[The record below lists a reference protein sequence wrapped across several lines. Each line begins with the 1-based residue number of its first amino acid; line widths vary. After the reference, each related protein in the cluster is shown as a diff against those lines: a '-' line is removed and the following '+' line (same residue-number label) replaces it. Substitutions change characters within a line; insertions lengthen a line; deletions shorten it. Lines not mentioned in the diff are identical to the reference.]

1 MKGFIKTGLSAM
13 CAGILLL
20 SSCSNAADNNGEQT
34 VTHTEPSAEIVAEP
48 QKDEIITGFDSYY
61 FNKVFYASEVID
73 ENFKGLDTEPHKVN
87 YGNIP
92 VNFKLDLHSN
102 IVTQA
107 CLCPYND
114 GIVYYLKDDNSIH
127 HFDGEKDSA
136 LFEGL
141 ASWLQIYDDKLY
153 YVLDLKVYCYDFES
167 KQSEMIYDKSEAD
180 EMYLTDEG
188 IFIVTYTFSNYV
200 HIPSVIL
207 YKWDGETVE
216 TDAPPTHKYGDYTLK
231 VNVDEENR
239 YQGLAFFSEDGSECI
254 PFVNPSFGNAWYIII
269 DDYCYL
275 LEYSYMKQIIR
286 VDLRTGKALTVVPDN
301 YEEPQGSPFEYNFV
315 YPDGR
320 ISDYIIFN
328 DEIYITY
335 ATLLFRY
342 DEEKDKLIPYKNLYS
357 NDEKT
362 EKENEERQAKW
373 LLENP
378 DKEPW
383 EWREGTQVKLSPFLF
398 SDGNHLYQYAYKY
411 PIAKE
416 NNYFHILYRVEFLEN
431 DEKRDFKFTMIE

>member
-1 MKGFIKTGLSAM
+1 M
-13 CAGILLL
+13 
-20 SSCSNAADNNGEQT
+20 
-34 VTHTEPSAEIVAEP
+34 
-48 QKDEIITGFDSYY
+48 
-61 FNKVFYASEVID
+61 
-73 ENFKGLDTEPHKVN
+73 
-87 YGNIP
+87 
-92 VNFKLDLHSN
+92 
-102 IVTQA
+102 
-107 CLCPYND
+107 
-114 GIVYYLKDDNSIH
+114 
-127 HFDGEKDSA
+127 

-231 VNVDEENR
+231 VNVDEDNR

-286 VDLRTGKALTVVPDN
+286 VDLRTGKALN
-301 YEEPQGSPFEYNFV
+301 GCS
-315 YPDGR
+315 
-320 ISDYIIFN
+320 
-328 DEIYITY
+328 
-335 ATLLFRY
+335 
-342 DEEKDKLIPYKNLYS
+342 
-357 NDEKT
+357 
-362 EKENEERQAKW
+362 
-373 LLENP
+373 
-378 DKEPW
+378 
-383 EWREGTQVKLSPFLF
+383 
-398 SDGNHLYQYAYKY
+398 
-411 PIAKE
+411 
-416 NNYFHILYRVEFLEN
+416 
-431 DEKRDFKFTMIE
+431 